1 MIDSI
6 QEYLEKR
13 FFFGFKIS
21 QLEEVGSVLHL
32 YLEAISPGMC
42 QQCKCRQTNI
52 HDYYP
57 REISELP
64 ILGKNVIV
72 HLKVRRVICQH
83 CGFKGVEF
91 IRWLS
96 KSKYAHT
103 TQRKNDAVIE
113 DCAKNT
119 LKDVSLRHKMNAAT
133 VKDIHKEYLRTT
145 YAGTFNLMNATKLGV
160 DEFSI
165 AKHHTYATVVV
176 DLDTARVIWVGYGK
190 TVSTL
195 NKFFKLCGAE
205 GCKQIQVVAMDQ
217 NASYEISVKNHCPNA
232 VVVYDLFHMIAKF
245 GLTVLSQIRTKL
257 AMKYK
262 DEGNRSMYYDIK
274 SSRWILLGNNKNLNQ
289 SAKDKLAKVLALNR
303 PLEIAYMLKEQIRDL
318 YFCDTVEDA
327 SLRWNEWRDM
337 ALSSEVP
344 EIVKFAEVQERKYKD
359 GIINS
364 SLYRVGTSIVEGINN
379 KIKVIKR
386 KAYGFRDFEYF
397 KLLIMWNFPGKYN
410 GV

>member
-21 QLEEVGSVLHL
+21 QLEEVGSDLHL

-113 DCAKNT
+113 D
-119 LKDVSLRHKMNAAT
+119 
-133 VKDIHKEYLRTT
+133 
-145 YAGTFNLMNATKLGV
+145 
-160 DEFSI
+160 
-165 AKHHTYATVVV
+165 
-176 DLDTARVIWVGYGK
+176 
-190 TVSTL
+190 
-195 NKFFKLCGAE
+195 
-205 GCKQIQVVAMDQ
+205 
-217 NASYEISVKNHCPNA
+217 
-232 VVVYDLFHMIAKF
+232 
-245 GLTVLSQIRTKL
+245 
-257 AMKYK
+257 
-262 DEGNRSMYYDIK
+262 
-274 SSRWILLGNNKNLNQ
+274 
-289 SAKDKLAKVLALNR
+289 
-303 PLEIAYMLKEQIRDL
+303 
-318 YFCDTVEDA
+318 
-327 SLRWNEWRDM
+327 
-337 ALSSEVP
+337 
-344 EIVKFAEVQERKYKD
+344 
-359 GIINS
+359 
-364 SLYRVGTSIVEGINN
+364 
-379 KIKVIKR
+379 
-386 KAYGFRDFEYF
+386 
-397 KLLIMWNFPGKYN
+397 
-410 GV
+410 